1 MGAGALSEVFIR
13 TARGFLKLPL
23 AVQSQNTQGHFAP
36 TATQSAPPGGPFLL
50 GLHLH
55 RDAQLLCLGQGLS
68 QPSHRPAA
76 GLPP

>member
-1 MGAGALSEVFIR
+1 MGTGALSEVFIR

-23 AVQSQNTQGHFAP
+23 AVQSQNTQGNFAP
-36 TATQSAPPGGPFLL
+36 KTTQSVPPGVPFLL

-55 RDAQLLCLGQGLS
+55 REVQLLCLGQGLS
-68 QPSHRPAA
+68 QPSHRPAV